1 MTKREKYPTRT
12 IVLVGLMQKDTARSL
27 LEQAPIDMHK
37 PLELVIREQQK
48 ERKLDQNSLMWV
60 SQLADIS
67 AQAYVNGRTY
77 SAELWHEFFKREYL
91 PDEYD
96 PELCKE
102 GYRKWDYSPGGE
114 RVLIGSTTEL
124 TINGFAQY
132 LTQIEA
138 HGASLGVMFGAGRRM
153 AA

>member
-1 MTKREKYPTRT
+1 MKREKYPTKT
-12 IVLVGLMQKDTARSL
+12 IVLIGSMQKDTARIL

-48 ERKLDQNSLMWV
+48 ARKLDQNALMWV

-67 AQAYVNGRTY
+67 AQAYVNGRTF
-77 SAELWHEFFKREYL
+77 SAEVWHEFFKREYL
-91 PDEYD
+91 PEEYD
-96 PELCKE
+96 HELCNE
-102 GYRKWDYSPGGE
+102 GYRKWDYAPDGE
-114 RVLIGSTTEL
+114 RVLIGSTKEL
-124 TINGFAQY
+124 TIKGFAQY

-138 HGASLGVMFGAGRRM
+138 HGASLGVMFGTSRRM

>member
-1 MTKREKYPTRT
+1 MKREKYPTRT
-12 IVLVGLMQKDTARSL
+12 IVLVGSMQKDTARIL

-124 TINGFAQY
+124 TIKGFAQY

>member
-1 MTKREKYPTRT
+1 MKREKYPTRT
-12 IVLVGLMQKDTARSL
+12 IVLVGSMQKDTARIL

-48 ERKLDQNSLMWV
+48 TRKLDQQSLMWV

-77 SAELWHEFFKREYL
+77 SAEVWHDFFKREYL

-102 GYRKWDYSPGGE
+102 GYRKWDYSPDGE
-114 RVLIGSTTEL
+114 RVLIGSTTQL
-124 TINGFAQY
+124 TVKGFAQY

>member
-1 MTKREKYPTRT
+1 MKREKYPTKT
-12 IVLVGLMQKDTARSL
+12 IVLIGSMQKDTARIL

-48 ERKLDQNSLMWV
+48 ARKLDQNALMWV

-67 AQAYVNGRTY
+67 AQAYVNGRTF
-77 SAELWHEFFKREYL
+77 SAEVWHEFYKREYL
-91 PDEYD
+91 PEEYD
-96 PELCKE
+96 HELCKE
-102 GYRKWDYSPGGE
+102 GYRKWDYAPDGE
-114 RVLIGSTTEL
+114 RVLIGSTKEL
-124 TINGFAQY
+124 TIKGFAQY

-138 HGASLGVMFGAGRRM
+138 HGASLGVMFGTSRRM

>member
-1 MTKREKYPTRT
+1 MTREKYPTRT

-48 ERKLDQNSLMWV
+48 ERKLDQQALMWV

-102 GYRKWDYSPGGE
+102 GYRKWDYSPDGE
-114 RVLIGSTTEL
+114 RVLIGSTTQL
-124 TINGFAQY
+124 TVKGFAQY